1 MTIFER
7 LKNLCEE
14 QKISINNLEN
24 RLNFGRNS
32 LYAWKKKKPNSVNLE
47 KIADYFDVS
56 TDYLLGRTDKRRYYD
71 LTYKDEHD
79 IEKDLE
85 KMITSLSSDT
95 GYTALDGST
104 PDELTEEDRELLIS
118 SLEQTLRIS
127 KLLAKKKL
135 TPKQYQR

>member
-7 LKNLCEE
+7 LKKLCEE
-14 QKISINNLEN
+14 QKISINDLEDK
-24 RLNFGRNS
+24 LKFGRNS

-71 LTYKDEHD
+71 LTDKDARD
-79 IEKDLE
+79 IQKDLK
-85 KMITSLSSDT
+85 KMINNLSSDA
-95 GYTALDGST
+95 GYALFDSST
-104 PDELTEEDRELLIS
+104 PDEDRELLIS

-127 KLLAKKKL
+127 QLLAKNESA
-135 TPKQYQR
+135 QQSR